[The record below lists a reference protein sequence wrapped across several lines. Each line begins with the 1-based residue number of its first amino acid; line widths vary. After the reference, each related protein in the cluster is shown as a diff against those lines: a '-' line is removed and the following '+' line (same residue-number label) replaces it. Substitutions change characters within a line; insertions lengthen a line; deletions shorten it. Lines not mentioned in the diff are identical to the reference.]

1 MGKVKVEMAI
11 IFSQKRFLTSA
22 CILVPALLAFIASPG
37 AGAQEL
43 VPEKK
48 AQAQLLVVLIYDASC
63 TVSCSVVK
71 PIVRDLTT
79 TQQIQYEEF
88 NTSPNELK
96 DALAKAR
103 KFKLETF
110 VSDRTEEVPV
120 VGIFTSKGK
129 RLKELSG
136 RKTKEVY
143 KEAIEKALEKVK
155 S

>member
-1 MGKVKVEMAI
+1 MSM
-11 IFSQKRFLTSA
+11 
-22 CILVPALLAFIASPG
+22 ILSRILIALMLVIAGGCAPAL
-37 AGAQEL
+37 AQD
-43 VPEKK
+43 VAPDKK
-48 AQAQLLVVLIYDASC
+48 AQLLVVLIYDESC

-71 PIVRDLTT
+71 PIVRDLATQ
-79 TQQIQYEEF
+79 QQIQYEEF
-88 NTSPNELK
+88 NTSPKELSA
-96 DALAKAR
+96 ALAKAK
-103 KFKLETF
+103 KFKMETF

-120 VGIFTSKGK
+120 VGIFTVKGK